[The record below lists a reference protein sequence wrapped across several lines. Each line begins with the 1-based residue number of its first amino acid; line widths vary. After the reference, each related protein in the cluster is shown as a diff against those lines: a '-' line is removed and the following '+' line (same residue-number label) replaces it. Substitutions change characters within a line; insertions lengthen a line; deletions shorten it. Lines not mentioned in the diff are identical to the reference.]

1 MLHTNY
7 FHYKFKELTMTA
19 QIIDGKAIAA
29 EVRQKVA
36 EDVSAMVAAGNPNP
50 GLATVLVGEDP
61 ASQVYVR
68 SKIRACE
75 KAGIE
80 SFGHRLPETVTQEE
94 VEALV
99 RELND
104 NPRVNGILVQLPL
117 PSGLDEEAV
126 LNTIRLDKDV
136 DGFHPVNI
144 GRLAQ
149 KGREPKFIPCTPSG
163 IMYLIEQ
170 SGTSLEGAEAVV
182 LGRSN
187 IVGMPVALL
196 LVGANATVT
205 ICHSRT
211 KDLPG
216 VVRKADVLIAAVGRA
231 EMVRGDWVK
240 PGAVVI
246 DVGINRVDDASREK
260 GYRLVGD
267 VCYEEVK
274 EVAGAITPVPG
285 GVGPMTIAMLLQNT
299 VRAAQ
304 SQ

>member
-1 MLHTNY
+1 
-7 FHYKFKELTMTA
+7 MTA
-19 QIIDGKAIAA
+19 KIIDGKATAA

-36 EDVSAMVAAGNPNP
+36 EDVAEMVAAGKPNP
-50 GLATVLVGEDP
+50 GLATVLVGEDAP
-61 ASQVYVR
+61 SQVYVR

-80 SFGHRLPETVTQEE
+80 SFGYNLPVTATQEE
-94 VEALV
+94 VEGLV
-99 RELND
+99 NDLNAD
-104 NPRVNGILVQLPL
+104 PRVNGILVQLPL
-117 PSGLDEEAV
+117 PDGLNEEKV
-126 LNTIRLDKDV
+126 LQAIDLEKDV
-136 DGFHPVNI
+136 DGFHPINI

-149 KGREPKFIPCTPSG
+149 KGRESLFVPCTPSG
-163 IMYLIEQ
+163 IMYLLGQTGI
-170 SGTSLEGAEAVV
+170 SLEGAEAVV

-196 LVGANATVT
+196 LVKSNATVT

-211 KDLPG
+211 KDLPAT
-216 VVRKADVLIAAVGRA
+216 VREADVLIAAVGRP

-246 DVGINRVDDASREK
+246 DVGINRVDDPTRKK

-267 VCYEEVK
+267 VCYDEVK

-285 GVGPMTIAMLLQNT
+285 GVGPMTIAMLLANT
-299 VRAAQ
+299 VRAAKHQ
-304 SQ
+304 QG

>member
-1 MLHTNY
+1 
-7 FHYKFKELTMTA
+7 MTA
-19 QIIDGKAIAA
+19 TIIDGKATAA

-36 EDVSAMVAAGNPNP
+36 EDVAEMVAAGKHKP

-61 ASQVYVR
+61 ASEVYVR

-80 SFGHRLPETVTQEE
+80 SFGHNLPATATQEE
-94 VEALV
+94 VEGLV
-99 RELND
+99 KELNAD
-104 NPRVNGILVQLPL
+104 PRVNGILVQLPL
-117 PSGLDEEAV
+117 PDGLDEEKV
-126 LNTIRLDKDV
+126 LQAIDLEKDV
-136 DGFHPVNI
+136 DGFHPINI

-149 KGREPKFIPCTPSG
+149 KGRESLFVPCTPAG
-163 IMYLIEQ
+163 IMYLLGQ
-170 SGTSLEGAEAVV
+170 TGVQLEGAEAVV

-187 IVGMPVALL
+187 IVGMPMALL
-196 LVGANATVT
+196 LVKANSTVT

-216 VVRKADVLIAAVGRA
+216 TVRGADVLIAAVGRP

-246 DVGINRVDDASREK
+246 DVGVNRVDDATRER
-260 GYRLVGD
+260 GYRLAGD
-267 VCYEEVK
+267 VNFDEVK

-285 GVGPMTIAMLLQNT
+285 GVGPMTIAMLLANT
-299 VRAAQ
+299 VRAAKHQ
-304 SQ
+304 QG

>member
-1 MLHTNY
+1 MSA
-7 FHYKFKELTMTA
+7 EL
-19 QIIDGKAIAA
+19 IDGKAIAA
-29 EVRQKVA
+29 EVREKVA
-36 EDVSAMVAAGNPNP
+36 QDVAEMVAAGKSRP

-80 SFGHRLPETVTQEE
+80 SFGHNLPATASQSE
-94 VEALV
+94 VEGLV
-99 RELND
+99 KELNAD
-104 NPRVNGILVQLPL
+104 PKVNGILVQLPL
-117 PSGLDEEAV
+117 PGDLDEEKV
-126 LNTIRLDKDV
+126 LQAIDLGKDV

-149 KGREPKFIPCTPSG
+149 KGRESLFVPCTPSG
-163 IMYLIEQ
+163 IMYLLKK
-170 SGTSLEGAEAVV
+170 SGVELEGAEAVV

-196 LVGANATVT
+196 LVKSNATVT

-211 KDLPG
+211 KDLPDR
-216 VVRKADVLIAAVGRA
+216 VRQADVLIAAVGRP

-246 DVGINRVDDASREK
+246 DVGVNRVDDPSRER
-260 GYRLVGD
+260 GYRLAGD
-267 VCYEEVK
+267 VYFDEVK
-274 EVAGAITPVPG
+274 EVASAITPVPG
-285 GVGPMTIAMLLQNT
+285 GVGPMTIAMLLANT
-299 VRAAQ
+299 VKAAKAADGA
-304 SQ
+304 